1 MGARA
6 AAAGQLRCNLMRGP
20 FVSYSWDQPASAGI
34 AGWEGRCGQTCVA
47 NLLKNRRPG
56 LHVSP
61 SRLIATGG
69 GDLGPG
75 SMPST
80 LLQLIN
86 SRSPRRPYQLRNE
99 RRIVVQ
105 AHPHNPIGCLLQW
118 DENVLHWVTVV
129 GTHGPNV
136 IFNHW
141 GRQQTLPRTEFD
153 ERWGF
158 RSQGA
163 LDWTISRMGGLSPY
177 TTLS

>member
-1 MGARA
+1 
-6 AAAGQLRCNLMRGP
+6 MRGP